1 MSDRYPVQSYVLDVP
16 SGTHGSRTVRLC
28 YHKGDISF
36 DLCCD
41 ERFGPTGNPDC
52 WDSIDTF
59 EECCSSAQWEL
70 LTTPWPREKIFH
82 NAHLA
87 VQLDRDPRW
96 FSFPFRASSLC
107 PDTTGPSSQARTA
120 QMMAGMPELEFAAIA
135 EQIRA
140 ALKEETAN
148 LWTHVREACSLS
160 ALVALTI
167 FSAALQQRVSL
178 ASRDH
183 LAMRVEEV
191 WRQFQEA
198 LSEIFLQM
206 KSEHALVDITGV
218 PLLGSMEVILIW
230 QSWMDL
236 SFKDQE
242 LTELSLAEKV
252 FQCAQGAYYATE
264 DLYYSRLRPRL
275 LEGCG
280 AVCDVSLQTEGHS
293 SFWVPQYLADVDC
306 AALSGNRVISQPSRL
321 RPAPRSVPHIF
332 QEDFR
337 RGGVV
342 LWPRYEVP
350 TVQSMEQR
358 CRRWSKDS
366 VEDLMRL
373 VRQMGPEPLRWPA
386 FDEFVAYDS
395 EDLNST
401 ARFLAS
407 LKDAMPLLGAALGGH
422 WLVLGSLTPWIEAML
437 LEFGVASKVSTLE
450 YANLSACPDR
460 HPHLQP
466 LLPEDFNAGYLSEE
480 RFDGFVQWSSVEHS
494 GLGMYGDEIN
504 PWGDRQTVAQ
514 LWCRAKTG
522 VAWFFFGPGPEGPG
536 GTVFGRESHNEN
548 RSGRHSGSH
557 FEEKLFWNA
566 GRDYGREMMGRLM
579 LNWKLVRPANS
590 TWNFHVFQHREKKR
604 LCSCGWVV

>member
-1 MSDRYPVQSYVLDVP
+1 MLAARMPSRGATCEVQHDMPTAAGTRRRLHPRAMAPCPCPPRLCSPDLVHAVFHPQARTPCPCLLDCERLAVRLPSHLCRPLKHFRALMPSVGVAWLLCPWPILASYYPRVPFDTSLYPVQSYVLDVP

-96 FSFPFRASSLC
+96 FSFPF
-107 PDTTGPSSQARTA
+107 P
-120 QMMAGMPELEFAAIA
+120 

-280 AVCDVSLQTEGHS
+280 A
-293 SFWVPQYLADVDC
+293 DC

-321 RPAPRSVPHIF
+321 RPAPRS
-332 QEDFR
+332 
-337 RGGVV
+337 
-342 LWPRYEVP
+342 VP

-407 LKDAMPLLGAALGGH
+407 LKDSDSDPFSKDLLKYIRLPPIKVTNH
-422 WLVLGSLTPWIEAML
+422 PIPKEIEAML

-514 LWCRAKTG
+514 LWA
-522 VAWFFFGPGPEGPG
+522 
-536 GTVFGRESHNEN
+536 TVFCCGEN
-548 RSGRHSGSH
+548 AILARR
-557 FEEKLFWNA
+557 A
-566 GRDYGREMMGRLM
+566 GC
-579 LNWKLVRPANS
+579 
-590 TWNFHVFQHREKKR
+590 QKK
-604 LCSCGWVV
+604 